1 MKILSSDTQEINFSR
16 PYKIESLSICIVVL
30 YEITGLT
37 KIYEKTYFDIHSL
50 FIIKK
55 KKIVTYR
62 SFVWPFAKHLNIKIR
77 VSKVMGKRM
86 KRFYRLTKNRSFLS
100 KFLFLCQVKMLL
112 TLRLSLKTN
121 FIQNNF
127 IKLFFCKDFKF
138 KRTTFNPL

>member
-37 KIYEKTYFDIHSL
+37 KIYEKTYFDSHSI
-50 FIIKK
+50 FIIIK

-62 SFVWPFAKHLNIKIR
+62 SFVWPFAKHLNIELR

-86 KRFYRLTKNRSFLS
+86 KRFYRLTKNSFLS
-100 KFLFLCQVKMLL
+100 KFLFSCQVKMPL

-127 IKLFFCKDFKF
+127 IKLFFCKDFKL